1 MLVLIEKFN
10 EMNESLTKKKREDE
24 NNEKYPDLKEIKR
37 GMRKYYELLLCQ
49 QISQLRFSGQI
60 PRIQITKTD
69 LKGNRDSEQN

>member
-1 MLVLIEKFN
+1 MLVLVEKFN

-49 QISQLRFSGQI
+49 QISQLRFSEQI
-60 PRIQITKTD
+60 PRIQITKMT
-69 LKGNRDSEQN
+69 